1 MKMKINKKNK
11 IMKKYLIIGIL
22 FLFVFPLVS
31 AIGVGSIY
39 TGSESP
45 LKLIPGEEKIVF
57 LELQNWDSEEDIAL
71 EGEILKGMDMAYLK
85 DSKTEVAYQ
94 QKVNTEM
101 VVKAPENARV
111 GDIYNIEYIFR
122 QVPPEQKGGTLTFSQ
137 SLIRNFDVV
146 IVEEAVPEA
155 PAPAPSPKGGFKVG
169 FGWIIL
175 LIILIVVV
183 ILLIKKRKGS
193 LSKKK

>member
-1 MKMKINKKNK
+1 METNKKNEVRK
-11 IMKKYLIIGIL
+11 FLLIGIL
-22 FLFVFPLVS
+22 VMLILPLIS

-45 LKLIPGEEKIVF
+45 LKLIPGEEKIVL
-57 LELQNWDSEEDIAL
+57 LELQNWDSKEDITL
-71 EGEILKGMDMAYLK
+71 EGQILKGMDIAYLK
-85 DSKTEVAYQ
+85 DSKTEVSYQ

-101 VVKAPENARV
+101 VVKAPENAKV

-146 IVEEAVPEA
+146 IVSEAVPEPGV
-155 PAPAPSPKGGFKVG
+155 PAPLPKG
-169 FGWIIL
+169 ISTTTI
-175 LIILIVVV
+175 IILIIGIIVV
-183 ILLIKKRKGS
+183 IAIILLLIKK
-193 LSKKK
+193 KK